1 MALYVKCQKKLYL
14 YTLEEPRE
22 NAGKSIK
29 IKINYLATK
38 SMFQFFK
45 FIAVFTK
52 KKASAL
58 AQDSRRKSSTPLYII
73 ISTPL

>member
-58 AQDSRRKSSTPLYII
+58 AQERRKSSTPLYII